1 MTFFIISAI
10 INAFIAGVLGLVVII
25 KNRKELINKLFFGL
39 SVSVVFWSIGYWQW
53 LSSGDASLALFWTR
67 FFSIGSLFI
76 PIFYFHWILAFTNLH
91 IKNRNLIK
99 FLYFFAF
106 ILLAFSFSDLFIEK
120 VEPKSIFPFWPVPGI
135 LYHFYL
141 IFIYLGLSIYSL
153 IILFNQYRISTDIK
167 KANIKYIILGSL
179 IGFGGGAT
187 NFFLW
192 YDIPIFPYGNV
203 LISVYPIVLAIASL
217 RYRLFNIKIIVAELL
232 IFVLWAIFLA
242 RCFMADT
249 LQQRIVEGGFF
260 MAITIFGFLIIRS
273 VLGEVRRREEV
284 ERISKELEGANE
296 RLKELDRTKTEFLS
310 FATHQ
315 IKAPL
320 TAVKGFASLVGGGS
334 YGAVPEKVKEVN
346 KRIVKAVD
354 RLVDL
359 VNNILN
365 LGRIESGRMEYNF
378 EEINFVD
385 MVSEVVDEL
394 KLIADEKKLD
404 LLFDVEVKET
414 PKGTSAGSVPTGQV
428 KIKADP
434 QKLRQVIQ
442 NLIDNAIKYT
452 PDGFVKVAITSEKD
466 SVLFS
471 VVDTGVGILP
481 EFLPNLFQKFVRETA
496 PGQRIQGTGLGL
508 YIAKEIIKAHG
519 GEIWAESE
527 GRGFGS
533 QFFVRLKKV

>member
-1 MTFFIISAI
+1 
-10 INAFIAGVLGLVVII
+10 
-25 KNRKELINKLFFGL
+25 
-39 SVSVVFWSIGYWQW
+39 
-53 LSSGDASLALFWTR
+53 
-67 FFSIGSLFI
+67 
-76 PIFYFHWILAFTNLH
+76 
-91 IKNRNLIK
+91 
-99 FLYFFAF
+99 
-106 ILLAFSFSDLFIEK
+106 
-120 VEPKSIFPFWPVPGI
+120 
-135 LYHFYL
+135 
-141 IFIYLGLSIYSL
+141 
-153 IILFNQYRISTDIK
+153 
-167 KANIKYIILGSL
+167 
-179 IGFGGGAT
+179 
-187 NFFLW
+187 
-192 YDIPIFPYGNV
+192 
-203 LISVYPIVLAIASL
+203 
-217 RYRLFNIKIIVAELL
+217 
-232 IFVLWAIFLA
+232 
-242 RCFMADT
+242 
-249 LQQRIVEGGFF
+249 
-260 MAITIFGFLIIRS
+260 
-273 VLGEVRRREEV
+273 
-284 ERISKELEGANE
+284 
-296 RLKELDRTKTEFLS
+296 
-310 FATHQ
+310 
-315 IKAPL
+315 
-320 TAVKGFASLVGGGS
+320 
-334 YGAVPEKVKEVN
+334 
-346 KRIVKAVD
+346 IVKAVD